1 MGRCGFRSKATYSVM
16 KELDLH
22 RTRHSEVKRKVIHFI
37 EDNWGSGKEIE
48 IVTGNSDRMRGI
60 VINILDEY
68 ELNYQIGRVFDLN
81 NKGYIVTWM
90 D

>member
-1 MGRCGFRSKATYSVM
+1 MLILLFM
-16 KELDLH
+16 KKLDLH
-22 RTRHSEVKRKVIHFI
+22 ITRHSDVRRKIIRFI
-37 EDNWGSGKEIE
+37 EDNWGSGEEVE

-68 ELNYQIGRVFDLN
+68 GLNYQIGRVFDLN

-90 D
+90 E